1 MATPVKTKIKNSFPS
16 MKEKTKK
23 AKFKGDGP
31 KKTKKLKE
39 SSLNKNMSK
48 SQFEKLYENVMQD
61 ENEALGL
68 PSDDTGADDLGDGGF
83 GGDETEDTVTVTLD
97 KATAK
102 VLIQALQAVV
112 GEDESED
119 LGGEDEGFGDEGEGE
134 DEGFGDISGSQ
145 DDAEEDKE
153 EDEEEKVV
161 TEAPQAGY
169 EDFGVDAK
177 SKVLQAK
184 GKQKVEGL
192 ASKVAAAKGEGKQTA
207 GTAHYMPLK
216 KGYHND
222 IKPSA
227 NNLNP
232 SGAGKSAFDRE

>member
-1 MATPVKTKIKNSFPS
+1 M
-16 MKEKTKK
+16 
-23 AKFKGDGP
+23 GR
-31 KKTKKLKE
+31 KTKKLKE

-68 PSDDTGADDLGDGGF
+68 PSNDTGADDLGDGGF

-134 DEGFGDISGSQ
+134 GDIAGSQ

-153 EDEEEKVV
+153 EDEVV

-207 GTAHYMPLK
+207 GTAHYMPAK
-216 KGYHND
+216 KAYHND